1 MCILAQSCRY
11 WKVQDWVAS
20 GEGLM
25 LFLFVQSRETEGICE
40 TEKTCTTM
48 LYWLLMHSI
57 RAKFTWAEKGINTFL
72 RVPFLWVKTFPKGF
86 TSLALLHGGIKVWAG
101 GGDGGG
107 VHALKSTKQK
117 YARGNRQMILYL
129 HVCKYN
135 RHQFWHVGKS
145 AWNRRLLALQAA
157 SFL

>member
-1 MCILAQSCRY
+1 M
-11 WKVQDWVAS
+11 KV
-20 GEGLM
+20 LCFF
-25 LFLFVQSRETEGICE
+25 FLCKVEKQKGICE

-48 LYWLLMHSI
+48 LYWWLMHSI

-72 RVPFLWVKTFPKGF
+72 RVPFLWAKTFPKGF

-101 GGDGGG
+101 SGDGGWD
-107 VHALKSTKQK
+107 HALKSTKQK

-129 HVCKYN
+129 HICKYN
-135 RHQFWHVGKS
+135 RHQFCHVGKS
-145 AWNRRLLALQAA
+145 TWNRRLLTLQAA